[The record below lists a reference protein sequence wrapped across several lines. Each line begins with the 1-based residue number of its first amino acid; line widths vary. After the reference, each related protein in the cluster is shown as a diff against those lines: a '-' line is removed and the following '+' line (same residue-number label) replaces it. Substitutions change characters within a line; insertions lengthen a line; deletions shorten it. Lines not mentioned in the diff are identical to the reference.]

1 MKESPEGPAVAS
13 VSVPPGAAW
22 DGWRGCQELLQ
33 AMSKHS
39 SAGRLQ
45 SAAVATQR
53 CEPGHAVPARQ
64 PAGPSALHG
73 ERAQPGAVPSLRD
86 PAVPTGPAGGFAAR
100 SEHTRTRLEGLLPAL
115 RTHRPGWRVWFA
127 ARPDPASRLHPA
139 GSALRTHRAGLTS
152 PAGRRGC
159 GRTWRGCTAR
169 SSSRG

>member
-22 DGWRGCQELLQ
+22 DGWRGCQEPLQ

-45 SAAVATQR
+45 SAAMATHR

-100 SEHTRTRLEGLLPAL
+100 SEDTQTRLEGLVCCPP
-115 RTHRPGWRVWFA
+115 RPRLTA
-127 ARPDPASRLHPA
+127 APGRQRSADTPSRPYL
-139 GSALRTHRAGLTS
+139 
-152 PAGRRGC
+152 
-159 GRTWRGCTAR
+159 
-169 SSSRG
+169 SRGAPGMWSYLAWMYRT